1 MPGTAARV
9 AEAFAAGNGFEAG
22 QPLLWLKAM
31 KMEPRA
37 AAPASGTLTALHAA
51 PGRQVEV
58 GALLAVVQPGE
69 RADVPTEA
77 QEEAPA

>member
-1 MPGTAARV
+1 MDHRVPG
-9 AEAFAAGNGFEAG
+9 
-22 QPLLWLKAM
+22 
-31 KMEPRA
+31 
-37 AAPASGTLTALHAA
+37 PASGTLTALRAA